1 MSGSLSPQA
10 AALADQGIRWV
21 AITWV
26 NHAGSALVKV
36 VPLSALDAA
45 VGVGVGFSPVA
56 DAFCSDG
63 GIDPAHRLARPDG
76 DLRLRADGTALALLE
91 SASGWAWAPG
101 LRWDRALDQPYAADQ
116 RQFCLRQAQRL
127 EQVGLNVLA
136 GFELEWCVFSGQ
148 EPAVAGGPYG
158 ADRLVDGLDY
168 ASALLEALEAAELP
182 WLQFHPEFGAGQFEL
197 SLAPG
202 SVLEAADRLVRA
214 KLVIQRQTSRFGWQC
229 SFSPKPRLEGV
240 GNGGH
245 LHLSVSRDGQPV
257 LQGGD
262 GPSALTAEGAALIAA
277 LLEHL
282 PALLPIACP
291 LAESYERLAP
301 GSWSAPFQAWGVENR
316 ETALRLVP
324 SGADGGSAHLEI
336 KVCDLAANP
345 YLLLGAVQSVVLEGL
360 EHPLPLPQPVRGDP
374 ALLSP
379 GEVPRLPR
387 CLADAAAAFASSSLL
402 QQAMGEALHGS
413 LLDSQAAEVRRSRRS
428 STQPMVESA
437 SIRRRPVV
445 GVMGAGEAASPE
457 LITLAEELGAC
468 LAQRG
473 WVVLSGGRD
482 CGVMAAVSR
491 GAAAVPGHCVVGI
504 LPDDN
509 AAAAAEVDLAIS
521 TGLGQARNVINVL
534 ASDAVVICGAGGPG
548 TASEAA
554 HALKAGKPLFLLR
567 TPAPWIQFFQSLDG
581 HVQVFAEVDL
591 LLTALDQADAELSPP
606 ASAIDPT
613 TQP

>member
-10 AALADQGIRWV
+10 AAMAEQGIRWV

-56 DAFCSDG
+56 DAFRADG
-63 GIDPAHRLARPDG
+63 GIDPAHSLARPDG
-76 DLRLRADGTALALLE
+76 DLRLRADATALALLE
-91 SASGWAWAPG
+91 PASGWAWAPG

-136 GFELEWCVFSGQ
+136 GFELEWCVFAGQ

-262 GPSALTAEGAALIAA
+262 DPSALTAEGARVIAA

-345 YLLLGAVQSVVLEGL
+345 YLLLGAVQAVVLEGV
-360 EHPLPLPQPVRGDP
+360 EHPRPLPQPVSGDP
-374 ALLSP
+374 ALLPP
-379 GEVPRLPR
+379 GEVSRLPS

-402 QQAMGEALHGS
+402 HHAMGEALHGS

-428 STQPMVESA
+428 STQAPAQSPPM
-437 SIRRRPVV
+437 RRRPVV
-445 GVMGAGEAASPE
+445 GVMGAGEVASPE
-457 LITLAEELGAC
+457 LISLAEQLGGC
-468 LAQRG
+468 LAERG

-509 AAAAAEVDLAIS
+509 AAAAADLDLAIS

-534 ASDAVVICGAGGPG
+534 SSDVVVICGAGGPG

-554 HALKAGKPLFLLR
+554 HALKAGKPLFLLQ
-567 TPAPWIQFFQSLDG
+567 TPAAWTQFFQSLDG

-591 LLTALDQADAELSPP
+591 LLSALDQAVASLSPP
-606 ASAIDPT
+606 ATSMHPGR
-613 TQP
+613 QP